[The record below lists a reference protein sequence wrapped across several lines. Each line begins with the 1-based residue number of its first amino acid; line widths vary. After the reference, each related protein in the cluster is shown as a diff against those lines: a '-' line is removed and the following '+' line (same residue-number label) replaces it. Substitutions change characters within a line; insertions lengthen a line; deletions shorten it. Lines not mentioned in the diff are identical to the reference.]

1 MVVPEFA
8 TYFSGVLYRLLGI
21 ITRVGIY
28 YETGNNYEPK
38 RIVLNDGYSGLP
50 RYANY

>member
-8 TYFSGVLYRLLGI
+8 TYFGGVLCRLLGI

-28 YETGNNYEPK
+28 YETGS
-38 RIVLNDGYSGLP
+38 NDGYSDGREMSEP
-50 RYANY
+50 RECQTLFAG